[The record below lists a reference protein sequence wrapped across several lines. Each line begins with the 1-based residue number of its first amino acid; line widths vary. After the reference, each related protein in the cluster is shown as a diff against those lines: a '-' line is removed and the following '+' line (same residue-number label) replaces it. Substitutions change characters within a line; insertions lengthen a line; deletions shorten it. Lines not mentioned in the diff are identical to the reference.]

1 MIRLCKYDDFDNKI
15 YDGYQKKLVYE
26 KLFSFK
32 VEQMAPDRRE
42 YKFRQILATFLS
54 IPNYEYILRL
64 MTYNVTL

>member
-42 YKFRQILATFLS
+42 HKFSINTFLS